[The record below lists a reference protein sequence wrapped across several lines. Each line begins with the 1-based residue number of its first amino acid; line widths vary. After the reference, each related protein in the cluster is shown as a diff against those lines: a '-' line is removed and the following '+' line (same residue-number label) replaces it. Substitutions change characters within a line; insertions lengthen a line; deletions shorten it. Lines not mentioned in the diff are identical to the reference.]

1 MMNRSDHVPHSS
13 SSTAETPPGPAAT
26 QDVDTP
32 VEVPATLDRLYR
44 RFFGA
49 RRQDEDR
56 RWAERA
62 VATLWADGVPQNAD
76 KPADNDVW
84 LAQAKA
90 ALRARVDLSDQR
102 VDQLI
107 ADARAQAED
116 SEHSLQERLGS
127 PRLFARKVGPEPG
140 VKPRREMLLYSVI
153 AVGFIISLTTNL
165 RSGELGGN
173 SLSLL
178 FGLWGVCAA
187 FLLFNAAWRWRREIK
202 AARD

>member
-1 MMNRSDHVPHSS
+1 MKF
-13 SSTAETPPGPAAT
+13 PPL
-26 QDVDTP
+26 
-32 VEVPATLDRLYR
+32 LDRLYR

-49 RRQDEDR
+49 RREDEDR

-62 VATLWADGVPQNAD
+62 VATLWAEGVPQDAD
-76 KPADNDVW
+76 KPADNDAW
-84 LAQAKA
+84 LAQTEA

-102 VDQLI
+102 VDQLL
-107 ADARAQAED
+107 ADAAAQAED
-116 SEHSLQERLGS
+116 SERNLQERLGS
-127 PRLFARKVGPEPG
+127 PRLYTRKVDPEPG
-140 VKPRREMLLYSVI
+140 VKPRRELLLYSVI

-173 SLSLL
+173 PLSLL

-202 AARD
+202 AARDKTPAPVIQSVGGLWQSKWCELP